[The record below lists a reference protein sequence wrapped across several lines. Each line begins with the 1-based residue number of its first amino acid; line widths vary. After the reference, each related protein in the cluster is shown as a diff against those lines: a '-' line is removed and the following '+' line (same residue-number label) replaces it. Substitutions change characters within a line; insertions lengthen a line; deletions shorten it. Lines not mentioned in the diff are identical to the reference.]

1 MDRALAVK
9 PIFVGALFFAVL
21 PDARAGELPFAWSI
35 PPGWRT
41 ETIAFPLPFAP
52 ELPHRGLVE
61 LRFSPGMFKADSEEL
76 WTYSFVWWLEKP
88 AKLDAPALTQQLQ
101 QYFAG
106 LTTLVERDRAKHAT
120 PVTAKIEAAAE
131 GNFAGTVSLHDAFAT
146 HRQVDVNVR
155 IRVFECPAE
164 KRTVAQFQLS
174 PQPSSHAVWKAL
186 DQLAGTFQCSRKR

>member
-1 MDRALAVK
+1 MRSILFAT
-9 PIFVGALFFAVL
+9 FFFALL
-21 PDARAGELPFAWSI
+21 PNAHADEVPFAWSV

-41 ETIAFPLPFAP
+41 ETITFPLPFAP

-76 WTYSFVWWLEKP
+76 WTYSFVWWLEGET
-88 AKLDAPALTQQLQ
+88 KLEAPLLTKQLE

-106 LTTLVERDRAKHAT
+106 LTKLVEEDRARHPT
-120 PVTAKIEAAAE
+120 PVTAKLEAVAKTSDRFE
-131 GNFAGTVSLHDAFAT
+131 GTVSLHDAFAT
-146 HRQVDVNVR
+146 HRQVQVNVR
-155 IRVFECPAE
+155 VRVFDCPLE

-186 DQLAGTFQCSRKR
+186 DRLASTFQCSRKR